1 VTERSE
7 VTPEQ
12 LLGWVN
18 GYERAWRTAGT
29 DGLRDLFT
37 DDAEYLGSP
46 YDKPVVGLA
55 AISRMWD
62 EDRNGPDEVFTM
74 TTEVVACQG
83 STGVARV
90 QVRYGDPLVQEYLD
104 LWVVRF
110 AVDGRAD
117 RFEEWPFWPTHGRA
131 PARTEPVVLGREDV
145 PSGRYAEWVRSQSLS
160 AGVYRIAAGGVDDQ
174 SPHREDEVYV
184 VTAGAAALEVEG
196 RRTPV
201 RPGTVAFVPRR
212 ADHRFVDVT
221 ADLEVSVVFAPPE
234 SDGSGAED

>member
-1 VTERSE
+1 M
-7 VTPEQ
+7 TPEQ
-12 LLGWVN
+12 LLGWVD
-18 GYERAWRTAGT
+18 GYQRAWRTAGT

-37 DDAEYLGSP
+37 DDAEYRGSP
-46 YDKPVVGLA
+46 YDVPVVGLA
-55 AISRMWD
+55 AIRQMWD

-74 TTEVVACQG
+74 SAEVVACQG
-83 STGVARV
+83 STGVTRV
-90 QVRYGDPLVQEYLD
+90 LVRYGDPLVQEYLD
-104 LWVVRF
+104 LWVVQF
-110 AVDGRAD
+110 AADGRAD

-131 PARTEPVVLGREDV
+131 PARTEPVVLGRDDV

-174 SPHREDEVYV
+174 APHREDEVYV

-201 RPGTVAFVPRR
+201 GPGTVAFVPRR